1 MMPLPAPRVRALTLG
16 AVVVLVVVECGG
28 GTCAAR
34 HTATGAFGYG
44 ADEEAALAMLRT
56 QMEDEH
62 GWYAAHAALPMTGIT
77 ARIRTAYARLFGE
90 SV

>member
-1 MMPLPAPRVRALTLG
+1 MLDLLALPAPRVRALTLG

-44 ADEEAALAMLRT
+44 ADEEAALPSAAASGRQIAT
-56 QMEDEH
+56 QRFLH
-62 GWYAAHAALPMTGIT
+62 IT
-77 ARIRTAYARLFGE
+77 
-90 SV
+90 